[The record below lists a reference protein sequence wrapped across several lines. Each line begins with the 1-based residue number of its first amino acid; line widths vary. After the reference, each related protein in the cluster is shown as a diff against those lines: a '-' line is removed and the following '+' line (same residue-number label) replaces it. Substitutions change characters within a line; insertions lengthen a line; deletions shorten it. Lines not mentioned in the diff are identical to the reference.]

1 MPGIKKQSGF
11 TLIEILIA
19 LTVFAITSSA
29 LISGLTR
36 HVSQAALL
44 RDKTI
49 AHWVAENE
57 INEIRISGS
66 EVSQRGGSKG
76 SSKGSSKGPGNLDE
90 ARNFPGIGTNRKEVT
105 MGDLEWQVRIS
116 VAATEN
122 KDIRRVTVDVYY
134 TDDDDN
140 SVVTLDAFVGKF

>member
-1 MPGIKKQSGF
+1 MSRTGKPAGF

-36 HVSQAALL
+36 HVSHAAIL

-57 INEIRISGS
+57 VNQIRSPAFDA
-66 EVSQRGGSKG
+66 SQRGRSRRTNKVEGKLNE
-76 SSKGSSKGPGNLDE
+76 P
-90 ARNFPGIGTNRKEVT
+90 RYFPDIGTDRKEVT
-105 MGDLEWQVRIS
+105 MGDMEWQVRIKVS
-116 VAATEN
+116 ATEN
-122 KDIRRVTVDVYY
+122 KDIRRVTVDVYSAD
-134 TDDDDN
+134 TDDDGT
-140 SVVTLDAFVGKF
+140 SIVTLDAFAGRF

>member
-1 MPGIKKQSGF
+1 MPRINKPLGF

-57 INEIRISGS
+57 ISQIRNPAS
-66 EVSQRGGSKG
+66 EAAQRGANRGRGRGTSNQNG
-76 SSKGSSKGPGNLDE
+76 V
-90 ARNFPGIGTNRKEVT
+90 RYFPGIGTNRKEVT
-105 MGDLEWQVRIS
+105 MADIEWQVRID
-116 VAATEN
+116 VTATEN
-122 KDIRRVTVDVYY
+122 KDIRRVTVDVYSAD

-140 SVVTLDAFVGKF
+140 SLASLDAFIGRH